1 MGRVAQPD
9 EGQVLVHPEPRRL
22 PELPAQVVGAE
33 PRRRG
38 DVRRRDGLGVVLGD
52 EPCRPDDLPVGGV
65 DLLRH
70 VLQDGAHPAAGQ
82 QQLLQ
87 HGPQH
92 GRGVAVG
99 PAVLLDHPLQQ
110 SFYFGLLGLGRLHD
124 LHPGQKL
131 PLPRQGLP
139 HRLAHVLR
147 PEKDRGPPAR
157 AEPVPGVMEGVGRN
171 QQKIPHVQ
179 VINIVF
185 HHVAAGPG
193 LDVKQF
199 VVGVPVV
206 GRHIVPGG
214 AQPALGVHP
223 VDAGPRRPSW
233 PFFHRLAPLRAP
245 ARKKAPAA
253 GQGPVMYITF

>member
-9 EGQVLVHPEPRRL
+9 EGQVLVHPEARRL
-22 PELPAQVVGAE
+22 PELAAQVVGAE

-38 DVRRRDGLGVVLGD
+38 DVRRRDGFGVVLGD
-52 EPCRPDDLPVGGV
+52 EPGRPDDLPVGGV

-110 SFYFGLLGLGRLHD
+110 SFYFGLLGLRRLHD

-147 PEKDRGPPAR
+147 PEKDGGPPAG
-157 AEPVPGVMEGVGRN
+157 AEPVPGVMEGVGRD

-193 LDVKQF
+193 LDVKHL
-199 VVGVPVV
+199 VIGVPVV
-206 GRHIVPGG
+206 GGHIVSRS
-214 AQPALGVHP
+214 AQTALGVHP
-223 VDAGPRRPSW
+223 VDAGPRLPPPSLS
-233 PFFHRLAPLRAP
+233 HISSRAH